1 MLFFSEQTQ
10 KYIIINYMNGSFDL
24 FLTFKTFYR
33 FCFVGEG
40 GDKPNLV
47 SNNQLERINSLKTPQ
62 QLY

>member
-47 SNNQLERINSLKTPQ
+47 SNN
-62 QLY
+62 